1 MASGRK
7 DTGMCYFD
15 IPLVYHGRPLNAP
28 NSFLLL
34 QSGPFVVDACLKVA
48 LLQVQDLSDRGR
60 TSRHALNFA
69 GHLDCVLALFLV
81 HCTVAIQF
89 SRAL

>member
-1 MASGRK
+1 MASGRE
-7 DTGMCYFD
+7 DTGCL
-15 IPLVYHGRPLNAP
+15 PLVYHGRPLNAP

-69 GHLDCVLALFLV
+69 GHLDCVLALFF
-81 HCTVAIQF
+81 CTLHGSQSVFQG
-89 SRAL
+89 L